1 MTILCLVIMIWVTI
15 REDRR
20 YLKKAIG
27 PDQASS
33 FFRKD
38 GEDFVNFMFK
48 LEREIKHQEERPR
61 NVYYRIKFDFGSVF
75 LSSISEFWI
84 GVAATVVG
92 GLILDWIKNR
102 RKSAKINEVEIDFK
116 ITVRDGKRRIKA
128 WPLEGSFPE
137 ERLEKT
143 WHEVRK
149 TIEEI
154 EQKKFKRKA
163 YKTLEEY

>member
-1 MTILCLVIMIWVTI
+1 MVIMIWVTI

-27 PDQASS
+27 PEKASS

-48 LEREIKHQEERPR
+48 LEREIKPAKERPS
-61 NVYYRIKFDFGSVF
+61 NVYYRIKFDFGSVL

-84 GVAATVVG
+84 RGAATVAG

-116 ITVRDGKRRIKA
+116 ITVRDGKRRIKT

-137 ERLEKT
+137 KLLEKT
-143 WHEVRK
+143 WREVIE
-149 TIEEI
+149 TIKEI

>member
-1 MTILCLVIMIWVTI
+1 MIWVTI

-48 LEREIKHQEERPR
+48 LEKEVEVKQLKERPR
-61 NVYYRIKFDFGSVF
+61 NVYYRIKFGFGSVF

-84 GVAATVVG
+84 RVAATVVG

-102 RKSAKINEVEIDFK
+102 RKSAKINEVEINFK
-116 ITVRDGKRRIKA
+116 ITVRDGKRRIKT
-128 WPLEGSFPE
+128 WPLEGPFPE
-137 ERLEKT
+137 ELLEKT
-143 WHEVRK
+143 WREVK
-149 TIEEI
+149 ETIEEI